1 MENKKQP
8 KGLNISAKSFITSIV
23 VLLVLMILTYGLTF
37 IIPSGEF
44 QRVFQDGRETIV
56 SGTFTEVEGGISFF
70 KWLAS
75 PVLLLGAS
83 GSGTIIAVI
92 AFLLVIGGIFN
103 ALDKCGLIQYMLN
116 KIVHKFRSARYRLVA
131 FVSLFFMCLGTFI
144 GSFEECVPLVPLV
157 VALSVSFGWDA
168 ITGVAMSLLATG
180 CGFAAGV
187 SNPFTVGVAQE
198 IAGLEML
205 SGIWLR
211 AIAFVLIYGLLLA
224 FLFFRIRK
232 LEKKSDFV
240 IKAQN
245 DIFVSNKKMDV
256 AIVWFVSIIA
266 VGILLVLSSSFIPF
280 IRDITMPVIAV
291 MFLIAGTVA
300 TLVSG
305 LKVKALFAHFGNGA
319 LSIAPAVLMILM
331 ASSIKYILSEAKVLD
346 TLLYKAMDMTSN
358 LPTWSVILFI
368 YLIALIMNFFISSGS
383 AKAFLLMPL
392 VVPIADICGISR
404 QLCVMAY
411 AFGDGFSNVFYI
423 TNPVLLISLGLAGI
437 SYGKWVKWS
446 WKFQICNLILT
457 SAILLFGF
465 AVNYN

>member
-1 MENKKQP
+1 MSEKKQS
-8 KGLNISAKSFITSIV
+8 KGLNISAKSFITSIL

-44 QRVFQDGRETIV
+44 QRALQDGREVIV
-56 SGTFTEVEGGISFF
+56 PGTYAEVDGGISFL
-70 KWLAS
+70 KWLGS
-75 PVLLLGAS
+75 PILLLGS
-83 GSGTIIAVI
+83 SDSGTIIAVI
-92 AFLLVIGGIFN
+92 IFLLVIGGIFN

-131 FVSLFFMCLGTFI
+131 VVSLFFMCLGTFI

-211 AIAFVLIYGLLLA
+211 AVAFVFIYALLLA
-224 FLFFRIRK
+224 FLFFHIKR
-232 LEKKSDFV
+232 LEKKDDFV
-240 IKAQN
+240 MQAHETVFVQN
-245 DIFVSNKKMDV
+245 KQMDRG
-256 AIVWFVSIIA
+256 IVWFVSIIA
-266 VGILLVLSSSFIPF
+266 LGILLVLSSSFIPF
-280 IRDITMPVIAV
+280 MRDITMPVIAV

-305 LKVKALFAHFGNGA
+305 LKVKALLSHFGNGA
-319 LSIAPAVLMILM
+319 LSIAPAVIMILM
-331 ASSIKYILSEAKVLD
+331 ASSIKYILAESKVLD
-346 TLLYKAMDMTSN
+346 TLLFKAMDMTSA

-368 YLIALIMNFFISSGS
+368 YLIALVMNFFISSGS

-446 WKFQICNLILT
+446 WKFQVCNLILT
-457 SAILLFGF
+457 SATLLFGF

>member
-1 MENKKQP
+1 MSDKKQP
-8 KGLNISAKSFITSIV
+8 KGLNISAKSFITSIA
-23 VLLVLMILTYGLTF
+23 VLLVLMVLTYALTF
-37 IIPSGEF
+37 VIPSGEF
-44 QRVFQDGRETIV
+44 QRNFIDGRETIV
-56 SGTFTEVEGGISFF
+56 PGTFTEVEGGISFW

-75 PVLLLGAS
+75 PILLLGAS

-92 AFLLVIGGIFN
+92 VFLLVIGGIFN

-116 KIVHKFRSARYRLVA
+116 KIVHKFRTARYRLVA

-224 FLFFRIRK
+224 FLFFRIKR

-240 IKAQN
+240 IQN
-245 DIFVSNKKMDV
+245 QDSVFVKNKKMDV
-256 AIVWFVSIIA
+256 AIIWFVSVIA
-266 VGILLVLSSSFIPF
+266 IGILLVLSSSFIPF
-280 IRDITMPVIAV
+280 MRDITMPVIAV
-291 MFLIAGTVA
+291 TFLIAGTVA

-305 LKVKALFAHFGNGA
+305 LKTKALLTHFGNGA

-346 TLLYKAMDMTSN
+346 TLLYKAMDMTST

-446 WKFQICNLILT
+446 WKFQVCNLLLT

>member
-1 MENKKQP
+1 MSEKKQS
-8 KGLNISAKSFITSIV
+8 KGLNISTKSFITSIL

-44 QRVFQDGRETIV
+44 QRALQDGREVIV
-56 SGTFTEVEGGISFF
+56 PGTYKEVDGGISFL
-70 KWLAS
+70 KWLGA
-75 PVLLLGAS
+75 PLLLLGS
-83 GSGTIIAVI
+83 SDSGTIIAVI
-92 AFLLVIGGIFN
+92 IFLLVIGGIFN

-131 FVSLFFMCLGTFI
+131 VVSLFFMCLGTFI

-157 VALSVSFGWDA
+157 VALSISFGWDA

-211 AIAFVLIYGLLLA
+211 AVSFVLIYALLLA
-224 FLFFRIRK
+224 FLFFHIKR
-232 LEKKSDFV
+232 LEKKDDFV
-240 IKAQN
+240 MQAQETV
-245 DIFVSNKKMDV
+245 FVQNKQMDRG
-256 AIVWFVSIIA
+256 IVWFVSIIA
-266 VGILLVLSSSFIPF
+266 LGILLVLSSSFIPF
-280 IRDITMPVIAV
+280 MRDITMPVIAV
-291 MFLIAGTVA
+291 MFLVAGTVA

-305 LKVKALFAHFGNGA
+305 LKAKALLSHFGNGA

-331 ASSIKYILSEAKVLD
+331 ASSIKYILAESKVLD
-346 TLLYKAMDMTSN
+346 TLLFKAMDMTSG

-368 YLIALIMNFFISSGS
+368 YLIALVMNFFISSGS

-404 QLCVMAY
+404 QLCVIAY

-423 TNPVLLISLGLAGI
+423 TNPVLLISLGLAGV

-446 WKFQICNLILT
+446 WKFQVCNLILT
-457 SAILLFGF
+457 AAILLFGF